1 MFKKLSDILRIIQ
14 MKVAKLD
21 SNPGIAPKPETFL
34 PCNTFPMGAGESR
47 QSYLTFLKKKKKIC
61 FLLTGFPES
70 LSAVLRFNLFR
81 SINV

>member
-47 QSYLTFLKKKKKIC
+47 QSYLTFLEKKKKKSA
-61 FLLTGFPES
+61 FYWQAFPK
-70 LSAVLRFNLFR
+70 VLVQF
-81 SINV
+81 